1 MTAPRMRAG
10 HGDRQAA
17 VDRLTEHFTQ
27 GRLNPE
33 EFDERIG
40 KAYGATHLDELPALF
55 DDLPEAPA
63 PFPRR
68 PGHGRLDDDRPDFG
82 RPPGSWPPQGRVLQR
97 TQPPIVAVVAVVSV
111 LALFFAVG
119 ALSHGFFPFPL
130 LWILLLAFFV
140 SRRRRRRQWAEHG
153 GQRHQWGP
161 PR

>member
-33 EFDERIG
+33 EFDERIR
-40 KAYGATHLDELPALF
+40 KAYAATYLDELPELF
-55 DDLPEAPA
+55 GDLPDEKAS
-63 PFPRR
+63 R
-68 PGHGRLDDDRPDFG
+68 PQSPSLWAGPNRPHGGWPSPPPDR
-82 RPPGSWPPQGRVLQR
+82 SLQR
-97 TQPPIVAVVAVVSV
+97 PQPPLIAVVAVVSV
-111 LALFFAVG
+111 LAMFFAVG

-130 LWILLLAFFV
+130 LWIVLLAFFV
-140 SRRRRRRQWAEHG
+140 TRGRRRRRWAERG
-153 GQRHQWGP
+153 GHPHHWGP

>member
-1 MTAPRMRAG
+1 MTTPRMRAG

-40 KAYGATHLDELPALF
+40 KAYAATYLDEIPELF
-55 DDLPEAPA
+55 DDLPDDRAA
-63 PFPRR
+63 RR
-68 PGHGRLDDDRPDFG
+68 QSASPWPGPDRAHGRWPSPPPDRSMQ
-82 RPPGSWPPQGRVLQR
+82 RP
-97 TQPPIVAVVAVVSV
+97 QPPLVAVVAVVSV
-111 LALFFAVG
+111 LAMFFAIG

-140 SRRRRRRQWAEHG
+140 TRGRRRRRWAEHG
-153 GQRHQWGP
+153 GHPHHWGP